1 MTELLKI
8 ENLWKRYGLKA
19 VIRELNIEITEGKI
33 IGLVGDNGSGKTTL
47 LKMIA
52 GLQHPSEG
60 SITIAGK
67 KVGLE
72 TKEIVSFMSDKPVFD
87 DWMTV
92 KDSLF
97 FYRNFYKDFDIQKA
111 VDTIAELKIPLEERI
126 IALSKGMVEK
136 LQIILTFSRK
146 AKLYVL
152 DEPLGGIDLVSREHV
167 LELILQFYRED
178 CTILIATHLIGEV
191 ENIFDEVI
199 ILKDGESVLHENV
212 EELRFQRGKAV
223 TDLFKEVFSR

>member
-8 ENLWKRYGLKA
+8 GNLWKRYGLKA

-97 FYRNFYKDFDIQKA
+97 FYRDFYKDFDIQKA
-111 VDTIAELKIPLEERI
+111 VDTIAEFKIPLEERI
-126 IALSKGMVEK
+126 TALSKGMVEK

-199 ILKDGESVLHENV
+199 FLKDGESVLHENV
-212 EELRFQRGKAV
+212 EELRFHRGKAV

>member
-8 ENLWKRYGLKA
+8 ENLWKRYGL
-19 VIRELNIEITEGKI
+19 
-33 IGLVGDNGSGKTTL
+33 KTTL

-72 TKEIVSFMSDKPVFD
+72 TKEIVSFMSDKPLFD

-92 KDSLF
+92 KDSIF
-97 FYRNFYKDFDIQKA
+97 FYRDFYKDFDIQKA
-111 VDTIAELKIPLEERI
+111 VDTVAEFKIPLEEKI
-126 IALSKGMVEK
+126 TALSKGMVEK

-152 DEPLGGIDLVSREHV
+152 DEPLGGIDLISREHV

-178 CTILIATHLIGEV
+178 CTILISTHLINEV

-199 ILKDGESVLHENV
+199 FLKDGESVLHENV

-223 TDLFKEVFSR
+223 TDLFQEVFSR

>member
-19 VIRELNIEITEGKI
+19 VLRELNIEITEGKI

-97 FYRNFYKDFDIQKA
+97 FYRDFYKDFDIQKA
-111 VDTIAELKIPLEERI
+111 VDTIAEFKIPLEEKI
-126 IALSKGMVEK
+126 TALSKGMVEK

-199 ILKDGESVLHENV
+199 FLKDGESVLHENV

-223 TDLFKEVFSR
+223 TDVFKEVFSR

>member
-33 IGLVGDNGSGKTTL
+33 VGLVGDNGSGKTTL

-60 SITIAGK
+60 SITIASK

-92 KDSLF
+92 KDSIF
-97 FYRNFYKDFDIQKA
+97 FYRDFYKDFDIQKA
-111 VDTIAELKIPLEERI
+111 VDTVEEFKIPLEEKI
-126 IALSKGMVEK
+126 TALSKGMVEK

-152 DEPLGGIDLVSREHV
+152 DEPLGGIDLISREHV

-178 CTILIATHLIGEV
+178 CTILISTHLINEV

-199 ILKDGESVLHENV
+199 FLKDGESVLHENV

>member
-33 IGLVGDNGSGKTTL
+33 IGLIGENGSGKTTL
-47 LKMIA
+47 LKLIA

-60 SITIAGK
+60 SITIKGK
-67 KVGLE
+67 KVGIE
-72 TKEIVSFMSDKPVFD
+72 TKEIVLFMPDKPIFEE
-87 DWMTV
+87 WMTV
-92 KDSLF
+92 KDALC
-97 FYRNFYKDFDIQKA
+97 FYRDFYKEFDIQKA
-111 VDTIAELKIPLEERI
+111 VDTIVESKIPLEERI
-126 IALSKGMVEK
+126 TALSKGMIEK
-136 LQIILTFSRK
+136 LQIILKFSRK

-167 LELILQFYRED
+167 LQLILTFYSED
-178 CTILIATHLIGEV
+178 CTMLISTHLIEEI

-199 ILKDGESVLHENV
+199 FLKAGEMVLYENV
-212 EELRFQRGKAV
+212 EELRFQREKALHE
-223 TDLFKEVFSR
+223 LFKEAYEK

>member
-1 MTELLKI
+1 MKELLKI

-60 SITIAGK
+60 SITIVGK

-72 TKEIVSFMSDKPVFD
+72 TKEFVSFMSDKPVFD

-97 FYRNFYKDFDIQKA
+97 FYRDFYKDFDIQKA
-111 VDTIAELKIPLEERI
+111 VDTIAEFKIPLEERI
-126 IALSKGMVEK
+126 TALSKGMVEK

-199 ILKDGESVLHENV
+199 FLKDGESVLHENV

>member
-33 IGLVGDNGSGKTTL
+33 VGLVGDNGSGKTTL

-52 GLQHPSEG
+52 GLQHPSQG
-60 SITIAGK
+60 SITVAGK

-72 TKEIVSFMSDKPVFD
+72 TKEIVSFMSDKSVFD
-87 DWMTV
+87 EWMTV

-97 FYRNFYKDFDIQKA
+97 FYRDFYKDFDIQKA
-111 VDTIAELKIPLEERI
+111 VDTIVEFKIPLEERI
-126 IALSKGMVEK
+126 TALSKGMVEK
-136 LQIILTFSRK
+136 LQIILTFSRR

-167 LELILQFYRED
+167 LDLILQFYRED
-178 CTILIATHLIGEV
+178 CTMLISTHLINEI

-199 ILKDGESVLHENV
+199 FLKDGEIVLYENV
-212 EELRFQRGKAV
+212 EDLRFQRGKAV
-223 TDLFKEVFSR
+223 HELFK

>member
-1 MTELLKI
+1 M
-8 ENLWKRYGLKA
+8 
-19 VIRELNIEITEGKI
+19 IRELNIEITEGKI

-97 FYRNFYKDFDIQKA
+97 FYRDFYKDFDIQKA
-111 VDTIAELKIPLEERI
+111 VDTIAEFKIPLEERI
-126 IALSKGMVEK
+126 TALSKGMVEK

-199 ILKDGESVLHENV
+199 FLKDGESVLHENV

>member
-97 FYRNFYKDFDIQKA
+97 FYRDFYKDFDIQKA
-111 VDTIAELKIPLEERI
+111 VDTIAGFKIPLEEKI
-126 IALSKGMVEK
+126 TALSKGMVEK

-199 ILKDGESVLHENV
+199 FLKDGESVLHENV

-223 TDLFKEVFSR
+223 TDVFKEVFSR

>member
-33 IGLVGDNGSGKTTL
+33 VGLVGDNGSGKTTL

-92 KDSLF
+92 KDSIF
-97 FYRNFYKDFDIQKA
+97 FYRDFYKDFDIQKA
-111 VDTIAELKIPLEERI
+111 VDTVVEFKIPLEEKI
-126 IALSKGMVEK
+126 TALSKGMVEK

-152 DEPLGGIDLVSREHV
+152 DEPLGGIDLISREHV
-167 LELILQFYRED
+167 RELILQFYRED
-178 CTILIATHLIGEV
+178 CTILISTHLINEV

-199 ILKDGESVLHENV
+199 FLKDGEIVLYENV

-223 TDLFKEVFSR
+223 TDVFKEVFSR

>member
-47 LKMIA
+47 MKMIA

-60 SITIAGK
+60 SITVAGE
-67 KVGLE
+67 KVGLK
-72 TKEIVSFMSDKPVFD
+72 TKEIVSFMSDKSVFD
-87 DWMTV
+87 EWMTV

-97 FYRNFYKDFDIQKA
+97 FYRDFYKDFDIQKA
-111 VDTIAELKIPLEERI
+111 VDTIVEFKIPLEERI
-126 IALSKGMVEK
+126 TALSKGMVEK
-136 LQIILTFSRK
+136 LQIILTFSRRT
-146 AKLYVL
+146 KLYVL

-167 LELILQFYRED
+167 LDLILQFYRED
-178 CTILIATHLIGEV
+178 CTMLISTHLINEI

-199 ILKDGESVLHENV
+199 FLKDGEIVLYENV
-212 EELRFQRGKAV
+212 EDLRFQRGKAV
-223 TDLFKEVFSR
+223 HELFKEVFSK

>member
-19 VIRELNIEITEGKI
+19 VIRELNIEITVGKI
-33 IGLVGDNGSGKTTL
+33 VGLVGDNGSGKTTL

-60 SITIAGK
+60 SITIASK

-92 KDSLF
+92 KDSIF
-97 FYRNFYKDFDIQKA
+97 FYRDFYKDFDIQKA
-111 VDTIAELKIPLEERI
+111 VDTVAEFKIPLEEKI
-126 IALSKGMVEK
+126 TALSKGMVEK

-152 DEPLGGIDLVSREHV
+152 DEPLGGIDLISREHV

-178 CTILIATHLIGEV
+178 CTILISTHLINEV

-199 ILKDGESVLHENV
+199 FLKDGEIVLYENV

-223 TDLFKEVFSR
+223 TDVFKEVFSR

>member
-33 IGLVGDNGSGKTTL
+33 VGLVGDNGSGKTTL

-72 TKEIVSFMSDKPVFD
+72 TKEIVSFMSDKPLFD

-92 KDSLF
+92 KDSIF
-97 FYRNFYKDFDIQKA
+97 FYRDFYKDFDIQKA
-111 VDTIAELKIPLEERI
+111 VDTVAEFKIPLEEKI
-126 IALSKGMVEK
+126 TALSKGMVEK

-152 DEPLGGIDLVSREHV
+152 DEPLGGIDLISREHV

-178 CTILIATHLIGEV
+178 CTILISTHLINEV

-199 ILKDGESVLHENV
+199 FLKDGESVLHENV

>member
-60 SITIAGK
+60 SITIVGK

-97 FYRNFYKDFDIQKA
+97 FYRDFYKDFDIQKA
-111 VDTIAELKIPLEERI
+111 VDTIAEFKIPLEEKI
-126 IALSKGMVEK
+126 TALSKGMVEK

-199 ILKDGESVLHENV
+199 FLKDGESVLHENV

>member
-19 VIRELNIEITEGKI
+19 VIRELNIEVTEGKI

-97 FYRNFYKDFDIQKA
+97 FYRDFYKDFDIQKA
-111 VDTIAELKIPLEERI
+111 VDTIAEFKIPLEEKI
-126 IALSKGMVEK
+126 TALSKGMVEK

-199 ILKDGESVLHENV
+199 FLKDGEIVLYENV

-223 TDLFKEVFSR
+223 TDVFKEVFSR

>member
-97 FYRNFYKDFDIQKA
+97 FYRDFYKDFDIQKA
-111 VDTIAELKIPLEERI
+111 VDAIAEFKIPLEEKI
-126 IALSKGMVEK
+126 TALSKGMVEK

-199 ILKDGESVLHENV
+199 FLKDGESVLHENV

-223 TDLFKEVFSR
+223 TDVFKEVFSR

>member
-33 IGLVGDNGSGKTTL
+33 VGLVGDNGSGKTTL

-60 SITIAGK
+60 IITIAGK

-72 TKEIVSFMSDKPVFD
+72 TKEIVSFMSDKPIFD

-92 KDSLF
+92 KDALF
-97 FYRNFYKDFDIQKA
+97 FYRDFYKDFDIQKA
-111 VDTIAELKIPLEERI
+111 VDTIAEFKIPLEERI
-126 IALSKGMVEK
+126 TALSKGMIEK
-136 LQIILTFSRK
+136 LQIILTFSRT

-167 LELILQFYRED
+167 LELILKFYRED
-178 CTILIATHLIGEV
+178 CTMLISTHLIAEI

-199 ILKDGESVLHENV
+199 FLKDGEMILYENV

-223 TDLFKEVFSR
+223 HELFKEAYEK

>member
-1 MTELLKI
+1 M
-8 ENLWKRYGLKA
+8 
-19 VIRELNIEITEGKI
+19 IRELNIEITEGKI
-33 IGLVGDNGSGKTTL
+33 VGLVGDNGSGKTTL

-92 KDSLF
+92 KNSLF
-97 FYRNFYKDFDIQKA
+97 FYRDFYKDFDIQKA
-111 VDTIAELKIPLEERI
+111 VDTIAEFKIPLEEKI

-199 ILKDGESVLHENV
+199 FLKDGESVLHENV

>member
-19 VIRELNIEITEGKI
+19 MIRELNIEITEGKI
-33 IGLVGDNGSGKTTL
+33 VGLVGDNGSGKTTL

-60 SITIAGK
+60 SITVAGE
-67 KVGLE
+67 KVGLK
-72 TKEIVSFMSDKPVFD
+72 TKEIVSFMSDKSVFD
-87 DWMTV
+87 EWMTV

-97 FYRNFYKDFDIQKA
+97 FYRDFYKDFDMQKA
-111 VDTIAELKIPLEERI
+111 VDTIVEFKIPLEERI
-126 IALSKGMVEK
+126 TALSKGMVEK
-136 LQIILTFSRK
+136 LQIILTFSRR

-167 LELILQFYRED
+167 LDLILQFYRED
-178 CTILIATHLIGEV
+178 CTMLISTHLINEI

-199 ILKDGESVLHENV
+199 FLKDGEIVLYENV
-212 EELRFQRGKAV
+212 EDLRFQRGKAV
-223 TDLFKEVFSR
+223 HELFKEVFSK

>member
-33 IGLVGDNGSGKTTL
+33 VGLVGDNGSGKTTL

-92 KDSLF
+92 KDSIF
-97 FYRNFYKDFDIQKA
+97 FYRDFYKDFDIQKA
-111 VDTIAELKIPLEERI
+111 VDTVAEFKIPLEEKI
-126 IALSKGMVEK
+126 TALSKGMVEK

-152 DEPLGGIDLVSREHV
+152 DEPLGGIDLISREHV

-178 CTILIATHLIGEV
+178 CTILISTHLINEV

-199 ILKDGESVLHENV
+199 FVKDGEIVLHENV

>member
-19 VIRELNIEITEGKI
+19 VIRELSIEITEGKI
-33 IGLVGDNGSGKTTL
+33 VGLVGDNGSGKTTL

-60 SITIAGK
+60 SITITGK

-97 FYRNFYKDFDIQKA
+97 FYRDFYKDFDIQKA
-111 VDTIAELKIPLEERI
+111 VDTVAEFKIPLEEKI
-126 IALSKGMVEK
+126 TALSKGMVEK

-152 DEPLGGIDLVSREHV
+152 DEPLGGIDLVSREHI

-178 CTILIATHLIGEV
+178 CTILISTHLINEV

-199 ILKDGESVLHENV
+199 FLKDGEIVLYENV

-223 TDLFKEVFSR
+223 TEVFKEVFSR

>member
-60 SITIAGK
+60 SITVAGE
-67 KVGLE
+67 KVGLK

-87 DWMTV
+87 EWMTV

-97 FYRNFYKDFDIQKA
+97 FYRDFYKDFDIQKA
-111 VDTIAELKIPLEERI
+111 VDTIAEFKIPLEEKI
-126 IALSKGMVEK
+126 TALSKGMVEK

-152 DEPLGGIDLVSREHV
+152 DEPLGGIDLISREHI

-178 CTILIATHLIGEV
+178 CTILISTHLINEV

-199 ILKDGESVLHENV
+199 FLKDGEIVLYENV

-223 TDLFKEVFSR
+223 TDVFKEVFSR

>member
-97 FYRNFYKDFDIQKA
+97 FYRDFYKDFDIQKA
-111 VDTIAELKIPLEERI
+111 VDTIAEFKIPLEEKI
-126 IALSKGMVEK
+126 TALSKGMVEK

-167 LELILQFYRED
+167 LNLILQFYRED
-178 CTILIATHLIGEV
+178 CTILISTHLIDEV

-199 ILKDGESVLHENV
+199 FLKDGEIVLYENV

-223 TDLFKEVFSR
+223 TDVFKEVFSK

>member
-33 IGLVGDNGSGKTTL
+33 IGLVGDNGSGKTAL

-97 FYRNFYKDFDIQKA
+97 FYRDFYKDFDIQKA
-111 VDTIAELKIPLEERI
+111 VDTIAEFKIPLEERI
-126 IALSKGMVEK
+126 TALSKGMVEK

-199 ILKDGESVLHENV
+199 FLKDGESVLHENV

-223 TDLFKEVFSR
+223 TDVFKEVFSR

>member
-33 IGLVGDNGSGKTTL
+33 VGLVGDNGSGKTTL

-97 FYRNFYKDFDIQKA
+97 FYRDFYKDFDMQKA
-111 VDTIAELKIPLEERI
+111 VDTIAEFKIPLEEKI
-126 IALSKGMVEK
+126 TALSKGMVEK

-199 ILKDGESVLHENV
+199 FLKDGESVLHENV